1 VQNTLNPRVM
11 HTYETDVVVVGAG
24 SAGISAAVAAAE
36 TGSKVTLIESS
47 AQIGGTLA
55 WQLLEHSAGFH
66 DVEGHQVVG
75 GFGQRLVDVLKEYG
89 SSPGHIRDDVGYT
102 ATRTPLNHAEL
113 AMAESVILSSAGVQ
127 VMLLAPV
134 VDVIREGT
142 RVQALVLEAP
152 EGRVALKAKCV
163 VDASG
168 DAVVAHL
175 AGADFQRDV
184 AAKQPASLTFKINAV
199 DFGELLAYARANPA
213 DIRPGNIIGDPTD
226 ECVNL
231 WGFGQLL
238 AQGREHNGLSL
249 HRTEMHLAGWPRR
262 GEAIVNVTRVPL
274 QELDSGAQGAAYL
287 ALQQQVFEFAR
298 WFRTS
303 VPGCSNSYISAVAN
317 RIGVR
322 ESRRVFG
329 LSTLTQDDVLNG
341 KRKKDAIATSA
352 FPIDVHDARKPG
364 LSHTDSVG
372 SGYDIPYGCLVVA
385 GLDNLFAA
393 GRCISS
399 THEANGSVRIT
410 ATCFAT
416 GEAAG
421 TAASIASR
429 RGLASSNLQMVPE
442 LQESLRRRG
451 VLGLENGPSA

>member
-1 VQNTLNPRVM
+1 MKISETPRIK
-11 HTYETDVVVVGAG
+11 TYETDVAVVGAG

-36 TGSKVTLIESS
+36 TGSKVILIESS

-66 DVEGHQVVG
+66 DIQGHQVVG
-75 GFGQRLVDVLKEYG
+75 GFGQRLVDVLTVYG

-113 AMAESVILSSAGVQ
+113 AMAESVLLSHAGVQ
-127 VMLLAPV
+127 LMLLAPV
-134 VDVIREGT
+134 VDVVREESS
-142 RVQALVLEAP
+142 VQTLIVEAP
-152 EGRVALKAKCV
+152 EGRIALKAKTI

-175 AGADFQRDV
+175 ANAGFQTDV
-184 AAKQPASLTFKINAV
+184 EAKQPASLTFKISAV
-199 DFGELLAYARANPA
+199 NFVELLDYARAHPE
-213 DIRPGNIIGDPTD
+213 DIRRGNIIGEPSD

-238 AQGREHNGLSL
+238 AQGLEHGGLSL
-249 HRTEMHLAGWPRR
+249 NRTEMHLAGWPRR
-262 GEAIVNVTRVPL
+262 GEAIINVTRVPL
-274 QELDSGAQGAAYL
+274 PDLDSTTQGAAYL
-287 ALQQQVFEFAR
+287 ALQQQILEFAR

-303 VPGCSNSYISAVAN
+303 VPGCGNSYISGVAN
-317 RIGVR
+317 RIGIR
-322 ESRRVFG
+322 ESRRVIG
-329 LSTLTQDDVLNG
+329 LATLSQKDVLSG
-341 KRKKDAIATSA
+341 TRREDAIAISA
-352 FPIDVHDARKPG
+352 FPIDVHDAEKPG

-385 GLDNLFAA
+385 GLDNLFVA

-421 TAASIASR
+421 TAASIAAV
-429 RGLASSNLQMVPE
+429 RGVVSSKVDISD

-451 VLGLENGPSA
+451 VLGLEKSW